1 MNCLEKYRSK
11 LIGEINRNLAIIVE
25 TPGEEPIHDFRV
37 GVKRLTALYYFLNEI
52 DPGLNAKQLLKPYR
66 VPFKSIGNIRDV
78 HIALHLI
85 ESLDEVSPQD
95 SKLLIR
101 QLKSKS
107 RQDYRIFQ
115 KNIPPDHR
123 LSIRVP
129 TIRST
134 GISARAIGRYKP
146 VLLSQLLSK
155 ILASGSSMNARQW
168 HKKRILLKR
177 YHHVLDAFCFCPGH
191 SHDETELKQIKILEQ
206 LLGDWH
212 DRVVTAELIES
223 LPGVESSLGPVVS
236 IMQKQDRLLL
246 GAAKIY
252 LKKYTD
258 WHQNNCVPPST
269 AMTWPLT

>member
-11 LIGEINRNLAIIVE
+11 LIAEINRDLAIIVD

-52 DPGLNAKQLLKPYR
+52 DPGLNAKQLLRPYR
-66 VPFKSIGNIRDV
+66 LPFKSIGNIRDV
-78 HIALHLI
+78 HIAVKLI
-85 ESLDEVSPQD
+85 ESLEEISPQD
-95 SKLLIR
+95 AKLLIR
-101 QLKSKS
+101 QLNSNA
-107 RQDYRIFQ
+107 RRDYRLFQ
-115 KNIPPDHR
+115 KNIPADHR

-129 TIRST
+129 TIRSS
-134 GISARAIGRYKP
+134 GISARAIGRHKP
-146 VLLSQLLSK
+146 IVLNQLLSQ
-155 ILASGSSMNARQW
+155 ILASAGKMDDRQW
-168 HKKRILLKR
+168 PRKRIMLNR

-191 SHDETELKQIKILEQ
+191 ALDETELKQIKILEQ

-223 LPGVESSLGPVVS
+223 LPGTESARGPALT

-252 LKKYTD
+252 LRKFAR
-258 WHQNNCVPPST
+258 WHQRP
-269 AMTWPLT
+269 